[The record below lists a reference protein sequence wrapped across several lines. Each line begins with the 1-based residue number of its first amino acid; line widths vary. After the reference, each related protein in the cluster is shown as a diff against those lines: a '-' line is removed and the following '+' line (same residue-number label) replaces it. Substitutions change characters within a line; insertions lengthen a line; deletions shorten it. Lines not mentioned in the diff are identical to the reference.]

1 MQGVWGDAG
10 PAARFS
16 ASVPA
21 LPAEIDAK
29 GDLVVSIC
37 GIGDRAVEGTNA
49 AGRAGA
55 IDGARVGQVVWLRS
69 GTSAAGCV
77 EALCD
82 VTLSG
87 E

>member
-10 PAARFS
+10 PAAGFS

-21 LPAEIDAK
+21 LPAGIDAE
-29 GDLVVSIC
+29 GDLVVSVC
-37 GIGDRAVEGTNA
+37 GVRDRTADGTIA

-55 IDGARVGQVVWLRS
+55 IDGERVGQVIWLRS
-69 GTSAAGCV
+69 RVSAAGCV

>member
-1 MQGVWGDAG
+1 MWGDPR

-16 ASVPA
+16 ASIPP
-21 LPAEIDAK
+21 LPAGIAAK
-29 GDLVVSIC
+29 GDLVVSVC
-37 GIGDRAVEGTNA
+37 GVRDRTADGTIA

-55 IDGARVGQVVWLRS
+55 IDGKRVGQVIWLWSRVS
-69 GTSAAGCV
+69 TAGCV

-82 VTLSG
+82 DTLSG

>member
-1 MQGVWGDAG
+1 MWSDPR

-16 ASVPA
+16 ASVSA
-21 LPAEIDAK
+21 LPAGIDAE
-29 GDLVVSIC
+29 GDLVVSVC
-37 GIGDRAVEGTNA
+37 GVRDRATDGTIA

-55 IDGARVGQVVWLRS
+55 IDGERVGQVIWLRS
-69 GTSAAGCV
+69 RVSTAGCV